1 MQLKYIPAKDHLIGI
16 HDIISV
22 SQIDVMHH
30 QVVTTKYE
38 FAIV

>member
-16 HDIISV
+16 HDIIS
-22 SQIDVMHH
+22 QIGVMHH
-30 QVVTTKYE
+30 PVVTTKYE